1 MNNQNLFEKY
11 LMNKNKEE
19 EIQTP
24 ISASIDILVPKKML
38 GTSAIS
44 EEEFD
49 KMFEDILKTKIR
61 NIQ

>member
-11 LMNKNKEE
+11 LMTKSKEE

-24 ISASIDILVPKKML
+24 ISASIDVLVPKKML
-38 GTSAIS
+38 GTSEIS

-49 KMFEDILKTKIR
+49 KMFEDIVKRKI
-61 NIQ
+61 

>member
-24 ISASIDILVPKKML
+24 ISASIDIIVPKKML

-49 KMFEDILKTKIR
+49 KMFEDILKTKI
-61 NIQ
+61 

>member
-49 KMFEDILKTKIR
+49 KMFEDIIKTKI
-61 NIQ
+61 

>member
-11 LMNKNKEE
+11 LMNKNKEK

-49 KMFEDILKTKIR
+49 KMFEDILKTKI
-61 NIQ
+61 

>member
-49 KMFEDILKTKIR
+49 KMFEDILKTKI
-61 NIQ
+61 